1 MAARNWYLVADSSRA
16 RLFAAARDG
25 EGFAEIA
32 SFSNAEG
39 RSQDS
44 ELASYD
50 AGLSARAAPRSGPQQ
65 PSAVDHNVELFAK
78 ELARYLEQAR
88 TEHRYDA
95 LCLVAAPEFLGR
107 LRQSL
112 SKEVERLVVEQ
123 LDKDISWFDGAEI
136 ERHLKRRVAAG

>member
-1 MAARNWYLVADSSRA
+1 
-16 RLFAAARDG
+16 
-25 EGFAEIA
+25 
-32 SFSNAEG
+32 
-39 RSQDS
+39 
-44 ELASYD
+44 
-50 AGLSARAAPRSGPQQ
+50 LSARAAPRSGPQQ

-123 LDKDISWFDGAEI
+123 LDKDISWFDGGEI
-136 ERHLKRRVAAG
+136 ERYLKRKAAAG